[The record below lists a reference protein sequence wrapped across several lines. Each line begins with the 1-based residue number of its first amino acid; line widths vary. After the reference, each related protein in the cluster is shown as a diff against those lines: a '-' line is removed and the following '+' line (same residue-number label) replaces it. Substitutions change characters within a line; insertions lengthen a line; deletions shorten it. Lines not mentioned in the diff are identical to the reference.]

1 MAVQYRWLKP
11 PLTHGVPAFIA
22 PPPDRGTVN
31 GGSESKESLHY
42 EINFEYLTILINHR
56 KIVEK

>member
-1 MAVQYRWLKP
+1 MAEKP

-22 PPPDRGTVN
+22 PPPDRGTVD

-42 EINFEYLTILINHR
+42 EQLHEQLQSFTITRRPPLTR
-56 KIVEK
+56 

>member
-1 MAVQYRWLKP
+1 MAEKP

-22 PPPDRGTVN
+22 PPPDRGTVV

-42 EINFEYLTILINHR
+42 EQLLSFPITRCPPLTR
-56 KIVEK
+56 

>member
-1 MAVQYRWLKP
+1 MAEKP

-22 PPPDRGTVN
+22 PPPDRGTVD

-42 EINFEYLTILINHR
+42 EQLQSFTITLRPPLTR
-56 KIVEK
+56 

>member
-1 MAVQYRWLKP
+1 MAEKP

-22 PPPDRGTVN
+22 PPPDRGTVD

-42 EINFEYLTILINHR
+42 EQLQSFTITRRPPLTR
-56 KIVEK
+56 